1 MTHIVASIDGS
12 HAAPAVCNAAAWAS
26 QRLDAPLRVLHVL
39 DRSEYP
45 TQSDLA
51 GNIGLGSR
59 EHIRERLAE
68 LDHQRSRLALEEGK
82 VMLEE
87 ARKCIGEQGVERLE
101 TLQRHG
107 HLVDT
112 LQDLEG
118 ETRLLVMGRQGEAHD
133 DDEPAIGSHLETV
146 IRTLHRPIL
155 VALPGF
161 GPPSRF
167 MVAFDGSKTAGK
179 VVEMVARSG
188 LFKGL
193 ECHLVMAGTETP
205 RHHEQLMRARQKLE
219 SAGLEVRA
227 ALIPGDAVG
236 VLQNYETDHAIDL
249 VVMGAYGHSR
259 IREFLVGSTTTQMIR
274 KSKIPML
281 LLR

>member
-1 MTHIVASIDGS
+1 MTKIVACIDGS
-12 HAAPAVCNAAAWAS
+12 HAAPAVCDASAWAS
-26 QRLDAPLRVLHVL
+26 QRLGARLRILHVL

-45 TQSDLA
+45 TKSDLA

-68 LDHQRSRLALEEGK
+68 LDHQRSKLALEEGK

-87 ARKCIGEQGVERLE
+87 ARERVVADGVEDVE

-112 LQDLEG
+112 LQDLEND
-118 ETRLLVMGRQGEAHD
+118 TRVLVMGRQGEAHD
-133 DDEPAIGSHLETV
+133 SNTPAIGSNLETV
-146 IRTLHRPIL
+146 IRSIHRPIL

-161 GPPSRF
+161 EPPERI
-167 MVAFDGSKTAGK
+167 MVAYDGSTTAKK
-179 VVEMVARSG
+179 VVEMVARSD

-193 ECHLVMAGTETP
+193 DCHLVMAGSESP
-205 RHHEQLMRARQKLE
+205 KHHEQLAEARTKLE
-219 SAGLEVRA
+219 KAGLEVSA
-227 ALIPGDAVG
+227 SLVSGDVVP
-236 VLQNYETDHAIDL
+236 VLQEYEQKHDIDL

-274 KSKIPML
+274 KSTIPML